1 LIINFLN
8 KFKEFTST
16 ISNINTD
23 DKELHIMLFIL
34 SYIINNNLIDNTT
47 LEKYLNGNKIYE
59 VFKKKR
65 VVLNELTRKYKVQ
78 DGGGFFTKF
87 LKLAVVLSMF
97 NTVEPHVNVEA
108 KALTSSVRSLRLWQN
123 NTDFVR
129 PVSQLPNQDGRC
141 ALIQA
146 LISNPPEE
154 AGQIITEFTNY
165 YLKKQGF
172 GWAPNITNP
181 VTEELN
187 DGKVVIERGFTEDF
201 GNKEYVSIMG
211 FSFEDILS
219 YVKTT
224 IQSVMDIVFSDPGY
238 VDGQISMSLIGLPG
252 HAETLL
258 TRKHNGSTYYGILE
272 TNMIAYI
279 DYANVLQNVVQSN
292 ESMPALYTVQPGFF
306 TQEELDSMRTDLYK
320 DIVKVTDNPIEDVV
334 SSLPADEEGFVGVSL
349 EMPNNKN
356 PTQTHIPALVIPC
369 TNGAKLTELGVQMGP
384 IIEAARA
391 AAAAAREAE
400 DAARAARNAAAREAI
415 AAAREAEDAA
425 RAARNAAA
433 REAEWNNPAAVAA
446 REAAYEAMEDK
457 KGAVSGALARER
469 KAREANNDNPN
480 AANLAAYEAA
490 KQNTAAAQAALAA
503 AREAREAEDA
513 AASRAAKAAL
523 AAAREAREA
532 READMGQVKPLK
544 STNVQQF
551 KSTNVQ
557 QFKTTQVA
565 KDSIPKTSEN
575 RFSSFMT
582 TDEDDAAEAETK
594 QQQKE
599 KQTKYKRRKNK
610 GRQYTERQRQRDGDV
625 AAQNMAKNYF
635 STREKIYAENPISN
649 WGNTARLNREKAG
662 LVNLVE
668 DPEDFVINAGGSNRS
683 IKRKKNKNKTRK
695 RRKNKTRKRRKNKS
709 KGKRRN
715 KSKTR
720 RRN

>member
-1 LIINFLN
+1 MEILKDSQNKLFDVLIINFLN

-16 ISNINTD
+16 IANINTD

-65 VVLNELTRKYKVQ
+65 VVLNELTRKYTVQ

-108 KALTSSVRSLRLWQN
+108 KALTSSVRSLRLWRN

-165 YLKKQGF
+165 YLKKLSF
-172 GWAPNITNP
+172 GWVPNIINP

-187 DGKVVIERGFTEDF
+187 DGKVLIERGFTEDF

-272 TNMIAYI
+272 TNMIAFI
-279 DYANVLQNVVQSN
+279 DYANVFQSN
-292 ESMPALYTVQPGFF
+292 NETSAALYTVQPGFF

-334 SSLPADEEGFVGVSL
+334 SSLPADEAGFVEGFVGVSL

-356 PTQTHIPALVIPC
+356 PTQTHIPALVIPY
-369 TNGAKLTELGVQMGP
+369 TNGAKLTELGGQMAP
-384 IIEAARA
+384 IIEAARVAAAAAAAAARA
-391 AAAAAREAE
+391 AAAAAAAAASDDEFAAAAAAEAAEYAAKVAVLNDKQDAFDGAIARQRE
-400 DAARAARNAAAREAI
+400 AREAY
-415 AAAREAEDAA
+415 
-425 RAARNAAA
+425 
-433 REAEWNNPAAVAA
+433 W
-446 REAAYEAMEDK
+446 
-457 KGAVSGALARER
+457 
-469 KAREANNDNPN
+469 DNPN

-490 KQNTAAAQAALAA
+490 KQNV
-503 AREAREAEDA
+503 DA
-513 AASRAAKAAL
+513 ADAAITAQRADLEQPLKSTNV
-523 AAAREAREA
+523 
-532 READMGQVKPLK
+532 QPLK

-551 KSTNVQ
+551 KSTNEQ
-557 QFKTTQVA
+557 QFKSTQVA
-565 KDSIPKTSEN
+565 KDSTPKTSEN

-582 TDEDDAAEAETK
+582 TDEDDAADAAEAETK

-610 GRQYTERQRQRDGDV
+610 DRQYTERQRQREAKE
-625 AAQNMAKNYF
+625 AAQNAADNYF
-635 STREKIYAENPISN
+635 PTREKIYAKNPISN
-649 WGNTARLNREKAG
+649 WIVGNTAQLNRDKAG
-662 LVNLVE
+662 LVNLAE
-668 DPEDFVINAGGSNRS
+668 DPEEFVDYHYGGSNRS
-683 IKRKKNKNKTRK
+683 VKRKKNKNKTRK

-709 KGKRRN
+709 RKRN
-715 KSKTR
+715 KSRTR
-720 RRN
+720 N